1 MEDLLISVAV
11 GDIAGMPYEFGN
23 RTKNYNDVRL
33 LNAKSTYTDDT
44 VCTFACAESLLN
56 HTDMATTL
64 WSRCR
69 MEKGRGYGGRFRKW
83 LNHPHVTPAYNSF
96 GNGSAMRVAAAGFMA
111 TTSSECI
118 DLAISTAMPTHNH
131 PEGIKGA
138 VATALAIFYGMQSK
152 GKTFIREKVL
162 DVYYPQWSGCLYK
175 DIQPDYRFDETC
187 QITVP
192 AALICFLESNDY
204 TSCIKLAIA
213 LGGDAD
219 TLAAIAG
226 PIAYAHYKYMPEELL
241 KDAKNKLPK
250 WMLDVSYAFDEH
262 VNNTLLNAS
271 LKTGIK
277 PTNEQTRVYNGI
289 RRPLFTPEK
298 ITSLNLDEVFVFG
311 SNSEGMHWGGAART
325 AHRHFGAIMG
335 VSVGIQGQSY
345 AIPTMEGGLESIRHF
360 VNDFIQFARHNK
372 HLFFFVTR
380 IGCGIAGYTDNEIA
394 PLFVAAR
401 NEENI
406 CLPKTFVS

>member
-1 MEDLLISVAV
+1 MHLCVRRIVAQSYRHGHYTLV
-11 GDIAGMPYEFGN
+11 KMPHGERARLW
-23 RTKNYNDVRL
+23 RTLSQV
-33 LNAKSTYTDDT
+33 AQS
-44 VCTFACAESLLN
+44 
-56 HTDMATTL
+56 
-64 WSRCR
+64 
-69 MEKGRGYGGRFRKW
+69 
-83 LNHPHVTPAYNSF
+83 PHVTPAYNSF

-226 PIAYAHYKYMPEELL
+226 PIAYAHYKYILL
-241 KDAKNKLPK
+241 SAKHSVLHPNSLTHCSLDDF
-250 WMLDVSYAFDEH
+250 MLV
-262 VNNTLLNAS
+262 
-271 LKTGIK
+271 
-277 PTNEQTRVYNGI
+277 
-289 RRPLFTPEK
+289 
-298 ITSLNLDEVFVFG
+298 TS
-311 SNSEGMHWGGAART
+311 
-325 AHRHFGAIMG
+325 
-335 VSVGIQGQSY
+335 
-345 AIPTMEGGLESIRHF
+345 
-360 VNDFIQFARHNK
+360 
-372 HLFFFVTR
+372 
-380 IGCGIAGYTDNEIA
+380 
-394 PLFVAAR
+394 PLFVFCYPWR
-401 NEENI
+401 
-406 CLPKTFVS
+406 